1 MMPSFSILKITEN
14 DMARKN
20 PIAIGASKPGGI
32 VSVSPQGDTAI
43 PRRSAGLT
51 PSCPSAS
58 PPLST
63 AIAYLTAYLRHL
75 ALMAQ
80 RGL

>member
-32 VSVSPQGDTAI
+32 VSVSPQSDTAI
-43 PRRSAGLT
+43 PRRSAG
-51 PSCPSAS
+51 P
-58 PPLST
+58 
-63 AIAYLTAYLRHL
+63 HD
-75 ALMAQ
+75 
-80 RGL
+80 